1 MESRGAWRLHAT
13 FFTFLPFS
21 SPFCTIVILL
31 FFFFSVIIS
40 LGVVETTFFFLAF
53 VKKCYVAVLVQGV
66 LCRFNLDIYF

>member
-1 MESRGAWRLHAT
+1 MALACDFFYILAFFFSFLHYSYT
-13 FFTFLPFS
+13 S
-21 SPFCTIVILL
+21 